1 MRVTYWPDVDI
12 LDIRIK
18 ETQIKES
25 DEICE
30 GIVADYDMEGN
41 IVSLEIFD
49 ASHRV
54 TEPQNIVFES
64 MGHPPASRRAS
75 GVAGGVIST
84 SGQ

>member
-64 MGHPPASRRAS
+64 MGHPPARNKM
-75 GVAGGVIST
+75 AGGV
-84 SGQ
+84 SGTPGQ

>member
-30 GIVADYDMEGN
+30 GIVADYDEEGN
-41 IVSLEIFD
+41 IVGLEIFD
-49 ASHRV
+49 ATLRV
-54 TEPQNIVFES
+54 TEPQNMVFES
-64 MGHPPASRRAS
+64 MGHPHARNKM
-75 GVAGGVIST
+75 AGGV
-84 SGQ
+84 SGTPGQ